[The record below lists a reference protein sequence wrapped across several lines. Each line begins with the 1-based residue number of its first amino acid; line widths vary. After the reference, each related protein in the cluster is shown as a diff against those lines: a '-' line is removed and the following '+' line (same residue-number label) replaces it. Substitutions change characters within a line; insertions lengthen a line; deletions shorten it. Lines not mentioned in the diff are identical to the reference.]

1 MKIKNFNIPDFGR
14 IFLGK
19 KKEDELVTYKNI
31 KHSFSISADRFDEE
45 DKEVVQVILDS
56 LKETGELP
64 FEISQQE
71 TNYLRTSDINIWCE
85 YLVFRY
91 KLRVYP
97 QLKKVAK
104 FPVYMLIEPVSA
116 CNLRCVMCFQID
128 NTFTK
133 KPYMGTMSL
142 ETFKKVV
149 DEAVA
154 GGTKAITMAS
164 RGEPL
169 MHKKLPDMLEYA
181 RASSWKSR

>member
-1 MKIKNFNIPDFGR
+1 MSYRLRCHN
-14 IFLGK
+14 K
-19 KKEDELVTYKNI
+19 KLT
-31 KHSFSISADRFDEE
+31 
-45 DKEVVQVILDS
+45 
-56 LKETGELP
+56 T
-64 FEISQQE
+64 
-71 TNYLRTSDINIWCE
+71 CE
-85 YLVFRY
+85 PAILVFGASI
-91 KLRVYP
+91 LFSVTSLGVYP

-128 NTFTK
+128 KTFTK

-169 MHKKLPDMLEYA
+169 MHKKLPEMLEYA
-181 RASSWKSR
+181 KGKFFEIKLNTNGTID